1 MKACKDIKHLD
12 STKDLDNFIKLISK
26 YIKLSN
32 NIHKNCN
39 HFRKLEY
46 FHWIKIGCQL
56 NNNKDLRKWWKWIN
70 RNIKTWKFS
79 SCSSNYIKNKNS
91 DIVTFTYDQ
100 LKVWHGYYKD
110 FSYDHNIYKPYWSNP
125 NKILY
130 KYYENQEWNIN

>member
-46 FHWIKIGCQL
+46 FH
-56 NNNKDLRKWWKWIN
+56 
-70 RNIKTWKFS
+70 
-79 SCSSNYIKNKNS
+79 
-91 DIVTFTYDQ
+91 
-100 LKVWHGYYKD
+100 
-110 FSYDHNIYKPYWSNP
+110 
-125 NKILY
+125 
-130 KYYENQEWNIN
+130 